1 MAKDIL
7 HIRLELTPEQR
18 AVVERATGRA
28 AEALELSVAEL
39 DERIAPARLL
49 RPSGGAI
56 ILDP

>member
-28 AEALELSVAEL
+28 AEALELTVTEL
-39 DERIAPARLL
+39 NERIAPARLL
-49 RPSGGAI
+49 RPSGGAR

>member
-49 RPSGGAI
+49 RPSGGAR